1 MSSVAQK
8 AFDRE
13 SKAKYFAL
21 MNYDELMI
29 EAAVGKNGE
38 YLQALS
44 ALSGQGRDSLSA
56 ALRAS
61 RGEVDFVQA
70 EDDFNRFGGD

>member
-1 MSSVAQK
+1 MKKFLLFSIFV
-8 AFDRE
+8 
-13 SKAKYFAL
+13 
-21 MNYDELMI
+21 
-29 EAAVGKNGE
+29 
-38 YLQALS
+38 LS

-70 EDDFNRFGGD
+70 LTKP